1 MIHEYSLETDI
12 EREPDRLVTVTD
24 SFGNPVS
31 AIAVNPGENIVLPT
45 TTINNGNGPD
55 RFDFRLTTVTDPTGV
70 PVRTVIGILLYL
82 AKVLRNWIEIQIK
95 PSMC

>member
-1 MIHEYSLETDI
+1 MIHEYSLETNI
-12 EREPDRLVTVTD
+12 EQEPDRLVTVTD

-70 PVRTVIGILLYL
+70 PVRTGHWDLSLIHI
-82 AKVLRNWIEIQIK
+82 
-95 PSMC
+95 